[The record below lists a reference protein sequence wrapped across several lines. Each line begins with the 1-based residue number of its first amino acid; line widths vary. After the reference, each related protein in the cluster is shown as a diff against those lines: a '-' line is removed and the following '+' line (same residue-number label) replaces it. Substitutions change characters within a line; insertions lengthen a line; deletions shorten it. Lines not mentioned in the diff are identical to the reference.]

1 MRGLSVVDSA
11 DPLTVL
17 DGLRSALGGDG
28 AAILPSRGAPEG
40 LPARVEQ
47 RIALVVETSGSTGRP
62 KRVALSAD
70 ALLASAAAS
79 DSRLGGPGQWLLALP
94 AHYIAGI
101 NVLVRSLASSTVPVV
116 MSPDGFAAEGFV
128 RAAADLDASR
138 RFTSLVPAQL
148 ARLVAAARASD
159 SSGPEVDRAAD
170 RERRDVLDTLRRFD
184 RILVGGQAVT
194 PRLLEACRDLGLAV
208 TRTYGSSET
217 AGGCVW
223 DGIPIGDTDVRV
235 IGGRVEL
242 SGSVLAER
250 YLDDPERT
258 AAAFHEVEGR
268 RWYRTDDSGQVVDGA
283 LRIDGR
289 LDDVIVSG
297 GVKVSLAE
305 VELVVRELPGLE
317 DAVVVAAEHPEWG
330 QAPVVVGTIA
340 VDLGVV
346 RDAVAARLGRPAA
359 PARILLVE
367 AIPHLGSGKPDRIA
381 LAGLVES

>member
-11 DPLTVL
+11 DALTVL
-17 DGLRSALGGDG
+17 DGLRPALGGDG

-101 NVLVRSLASSTVPVV
+101 NVLVRSLASGTVPVV

-128 RAAADLDASR
+128 RAAADLDAPR

-148 ARLVAAARASD
+148 ARLVAGVRVPD
-159 SSGPEVDRAAD
+159 SSGDGAAD
-170 RERRDVLDTLRRFD
+170 RERREVLLDTLRRFD
-184 RILVGGQAVT
+184 RILVGGQAVP
-194 PRLLEACRDLGLAV
+194 PRLLESCRDLGLAV

-223 DGIPIGDTDVRV
+223 DGIPIGDTEVRIV
-235 IGGRVEL
+235 DGRVEL
-242 SGSVLAER
+242 AGSVLAER

-268 RWYRTDDSGQVVDGA
+268 RWYRTDDSGQVVDGT

-305 VELVVRELPGLE
+305 VELVVRKLPGLE

-346 RDAVAARLGRPAA
+346 RDAVAVRLGRPAA

-367 AIPHLGSGKPDRIA
+367 AVPYLGSGKPDRIA